1 MANGKTTTLRDF
13 ILAEMLRRDMSQ
25 RGFAEF
31 IDVNA
36 STIHRLVRDH
46 DNPEPSIDTLAKLSR
61 KCEVDIR
68 VLVALVVP
76 GEVIET
82 DIETLLFAE
91 MVKRLPPVH
100 REIMMRVVAATIAQ
114 YEKDIKDEGGA
125 TEG

>member
-1 MANGKTTTLRDF
+1 MSSEKITTLRDF
-13 ILAEMLRRDMSQ
+13 VLAEMLRREMSQ
-25 RGFAEF
+25 RTFAEF
-31 IDVNA
+31 VDVNA
-36 STIHRLVRDH
+36 STINRMVRNH

-82 DIETLLFAE
+82 DVETLLFAE

-114 YEKDIKDEGGA
+114 YEKDIKDEGG
-125 TEG
+125 TTLG